1 MTAKEYF
8 NNIKFVG
15 DICRIKSRVLEEM
28 ETSTVYVSPIISD
41 MPKCSSDPSH
51 KRTDALV
58 KLISFRDEVE
68 KYLVKDTK
76 MKGDAMNMLES
87 IEDGFTR
94 WVMYSRYIE
103 GLSWKEIIAKS
114 GYSGKTVFRYHGKA
128 LKELS
133 ERFHFENDSKL
144 Q

>member
-8 NNIKFVG
+8 KNIKYVG
-15 DICRIKSRVLEEM
+15 DICRIKQRKLEEM
-28 ETSTVYVSPIISD
+28 ESSTVYVSPIISD
-41 MPKCSSDPSH
+41 MPHGNGDPSH

-68 KYLVKDTK
+68 GLLVKDVK
-76 MKGDAMNMLES
+76 LQKDACVMIES
-87 IEDGFTR
+87 ITDDFKR
-94 WVMYSRYIE
+94 WLMYSRYIE
-103 GLSWKEIIAKS
+103 GLTWKEIVRKS
-114 GYSGKTVFRYHGKA
+114 GYSERQIYKSHGEV

-133 ERFHFENDSKL
+133 ERYRFECSKM